1 IQPRSAAAHVMQ
13 GRHLSSRE
21 VACLHWSSLG
31 KTSWE
36 TGLILG
42 VTERTVNFHI
52 GNACHKLGVN
62 NRGAAIAIAVRQRLL
77 PTLVTEPRPL
87 RPEKTPP
94 GAHLPST

>member
-1 IQPRSAAAHVMQ
+1 MQ
-13 GRHLSSRE
+13 GRHLSTRE

-62 NRGAAIAIAVRQRLL
+62 NRRAAVAIAVRRGLL
-77 PTLVTEPRPL
+77 PHR
-87 RPEKTPP
+87 
-94 GAHLPST
+94 